1 MENLDPK
8 EITRIGLIYVEKWLS
23 ENGYYNVL
31 QESLGP
37 NDAVLR
43 ATGQQE
49 NILVQI
55 KTFLCPTELVKL
67 NEKEIDLLV
76 SKANFLN
83 IIAYAAYVFINS
95 NGKLLEEINWQR
107 LN

>member
-8 EITRIGLIYVEKWLS
+8 EITRIGLLYVEKWLS

-37 NDAVLR
+37 DDVVLR
-43 ATGQQE
+43 ATGQQD
-49 NILVQI
+49 NILMQI
-55 KTFLCPTELVKL
+55 KTFLYPAQLVRL

-83 IIAYAAYVFINS
+83 IIAYAAYVCIDS

>member
-8 EITRIGLIYVEKWLS
+8 EITRIGFIYVEKWLS

-37 NDAVLR
+37 DDAVLR
-43 ATGQQE
+43 ATGKQE

-55 KTFLCPTELVKL
+55 KAFLYPAQLLRL

-83 IIAYAAYVFINS
+83 IIAYAAYVCIDS

>member
-37 NDAVLR
+37 DDVVLR
-43 ATGQQE
+43 ATGQQD
-49 NILVQI
+49 NILMQI
-55 KTFLCPTELVKL
+55 KTFLYPAQLVRL

-83 IIAYAAYVFINS
+83 IIAYAAYVSIDS
-95 NGKLLEEINWQR
+95 NGKLFEKINWQR